1 MVVVVVVVED
11 RVAASGV
18 MKLLLVQDALMVD
31 KRDNISVSGDASLRL
46 RAGSGTVGGRGDA
59 APCVVTVPIALAP
72 LGAGPGTQVPEYG
85 TPGYFGHN
93 ICALIFLFFHSQLRV
108 SVMSTYLGIYIYA

>member
-1 MVVVVVVVED
+1 METSSRFWATSSPWSSSLPGAPRQFEGVMVVVVVVVVED

-46 RAGSGTVGGRGDA
+46 
-59 APCVVTVPIALAP
+59 
-72 LGAGPGTQVPEYG
+72 
-85 TPGYFGHN
+85 
-93 ICALIFLFFHSQLRV
+93 
-108 SVMSTYLGIYIYA
+108 

>member
-1 MVVVVVVVED
+1 METSSRFWATSSPWSSSLPGAPRQFEGVMVVVVVVVED

-46 RAGSGTVGGRGDA
+46 
-59 APCVVTVPIALAP
+59 
-72 LGAGPGTQVPEYG
+72 
-85 TPGYFGHN
+85 
-93 ICALIFLFFHSQLRV
+93 
-108 SVMSTYLGIYIYA
+108 